1 MAAKYPSLSPYVY
14 CADNPVRCVD
24 PNGEEIG
31 WVEKAD
37 GTICWDKNAHNQKTT
52 KKSEKYLGE
61 EGQRSVGTTVLN
73 YHNDGSISEQK
84 TALIMDWGED
94 TGTEHVSTRRT
105 LKEWEADVTNKS
117 VCFFQSFYIFL
128 ISPINDAV
136 VLTTDHDFY
145 GNPATKEDK
154 VWSAA
159 GLFTFGAAKT
169 LKTLRLF
176 DKVRKTKKIEYG
188 VEAVGAGLDLNSG
201 FQMKEK
207 NKDKNKNKRRNVNEN
222 K

>member
-1 MAAKYPSLSPYVY
+1 MSGKYPSLSPYTY
-14 CADNPVRCVD
+14 CANNPVRLVD
-24 PNGEEIG
+24 PDGEEIG

-52 KKSEKYLGE
+52 KKGERYLGE

-84 TALIMDWGED
+84 TVLIMDWGED
-94 TGTEHVSTRRT
+94 IGSEYVSTGRT
-105 LKEWEADVTNKS
+105 LKEWETDVTSKS

-128 ISPINDAV
+128 ISPINDAI

-145 GNPATKEDK
+145 GNPVTKEDK
-154 VWSAA
+154 IWSAA
-159 GLFTFGAAKT
+159 GLFTFGTAKT

-176 DKVRKTKKIEYG
+176 DKVKKTKKIEHG
-188 VEAVGAGLDLNSG
+188 VEAVGTGLDIKTG
-201 FQMKEK
+201 RETYK
-207 NKDKNKNKRRNVNEN
+207 KNKRRDTNE
-222 K
+222 KK